1 MDAILSAMQT
11 PHSEEANLVSCEASN
26 ISSSQEIS
34 SHMLVEIV
42 QNYKTCNIS
51 QALACPFKKMLVDS
65 GWFLLTLVTYR
76 TSWTV
81 QQSTAAIRL
90 RLLPKPVTWQVNEGF
105 MTCVQT
111 KDNDQGASTYLHKRS
126 KCGQDLCCVM
136 VCTLRLLL
144 FVWPPTKP
152 VDDQTTIWAT
162 NLHSIFARDGSWF
175 YCCFLNESVS
185 FIRVSG
191 FLVERFRTNALGR
204 NEFQLFK
211 IISLYIVFRDYIAL
225 SFVEQFWIGKPQD
238 PIAIKRMF
246 LSPRW
251 RTYRCW

>member
-105 MTCVQT
+105 MTCANQRQWSRCQYLFTQKIKMWTRFMLCDGLHFTLTFVCLT
-111 KDNDQGASTYLHKRS
+111 SNEACGWSNNNLGDQSPQH
-126 KCGQDLCCVM
+126 LCQRRFLV
-136 VCTLRLLL
+136 LLL
-144 FVWPPTKP
+144 LLEWICFFYPCIRFFSWKVQDKCPGGKWVPTVQNHFVIYCFSWLYCIEFCW
-152 VDDQTTIWAT
+152 TILDREAT
-162 NLHSIFARDGSWF
+162 RPHCHKA
-175 YCCFLNESVS
+175 YVSVAQMEN
-185 FIRVSG
+185 V
-191 FLVERFRTNALGR
+191 
-204 NEFQLFK
+204 
-211 IISLYIVFRDYIAL
+211 
-225 SFVEQFWIGKPQD
+225 
-238 PIAIKRMF
+238 
-246 LSPRW
+246 
-251 RTYRCW
+251 